1 MTLVYPYFRP
11 HGDNSLFRF
20 PPLGLGYIASFLKQ
34 SGFSV
39 DIIDCTF
46 ISQEEA
52 VKRIVASKPKI
63 IGIQSMFSMREKS
76 LEMARL
82 LRKEC
87 GLLVVGGALPTVNP
101 EAFLKE
107 FDVVIS
113 GEGEQTM
120 LELVKAFENG
130 VNFSQVSGIVY
141 KDTKS
146 GEIIRTIERERIK
159 NLDAIPFPFR
169 EQYDNLSYKRYY
181 LEKFGYTITTIITS
195 RGCPYNCDF
204 CSKPIFGNLIRN
216 RGVVN
221 LVDEIEE
228 VISLGYERV
237 WFADDCFTLDKKRLI
252 KVCDEITNRHLKIG
266 WECLSRVDMLDS
278 ELVRRMKQAGCLRIF
293 FGIESGNDSILAE
306 MKKNATA
313 KKAEEAVR
321 LCNAENV
328 KVGAFFILGY
338 PGENDETLLNTVKF
352 ASSLQLDYL
361 SFTLPYPIP
370 GTPLF
375 ERLKGDII
383 AEEYTEP
390 NQVQFL
396 KQKLLFRSH
405 LSESKLKF
413 AIVKGMTNFYVQK
426 YLGRRVAKLI
436 ELPFNLLTDKVYR
449 LLR

>member
-405 LSESKLKF
+405 LSESNLKS